1 MDVSIIIINYK
12 TEELTVN
19 CLESIKQKTNGI
31 NYEVIVIDNDSQD
44 ASIDNIMKAHPWA
57 KYIKSSENLGFG
69 KANNLAAK
77 EAVGKYVFFLNSD
90 TELINNAIKILFDF
104 MENAPKDAGACGA
117 NLYYPDGSINF
128 SYTTYFPTLLS
139 HILYRSYM
147 IKFYSAENFNTTEE
161 IKKVSQVIGAHLFM
175 RRDIFNEIGGFD
187 PFYFMYVEDTDIQ
200 KTLSLRGLHVY
211 SVPKAKI
218 MHLQGASSVSFMKLK
233 WEIDSYRHYYAKFYD
248 KNALAKFNMIEKTSL
263 KFRKIL
269 YKIQGRKEH
278 AAAVDKILKDF

>member
-90 TELINNAIKILFDF
+90 TE
-104 MENAPKDAGACGA
+104 
-117 NLYYPDGSINF
+117 SV
-128 SYTTYFPTLLS
+128 SYTHL
-139 HILYRSYM
+139 R
-147 IKFYSAENFNTTEE
+147 
-161 IKKVSQVIGAHLFM
+161 AH
-175 RRDIFNEIGGFD
+175 E
-187 PFYFMYVEDTDIQ
+187 T
-200 KTLSLRGLHVY
+200 
-211 SVPKAKI
+211 
-218 MHLQGASSVSFMKLK
+218 
-233 WEIDSYRHYYAKFYD
+233 
-248 KNALAKFNMIEKTSL
+248 
-263 KFRKIL
+263 
-269 YKIQGRKEH
+269 
-278 AAAVDKILKDF
+278 